1 MLTTKT
7 LRVAILATL
16 VTTAV
21 AACLVAVPPS
31 SATFSG
37 VNGLLVYQAQVGRH
51 TQLFS
56 IKPDGTRARQL
67 THFRDSDALNPSW
80 SPDGNR
86 IAFARDFA
94 VGTRH
99 EHLDIYTMN
108 ADGHGVRAF
117 GLRGLNAAPIW
128 SPDGRRIVW
137 LRRPGLGSANPD
149 GTGIRLIRLAGDY
162 INATLSPDGQRIA
175 LIRYAGGHRAGIDV
189 VNVDGTHPH
198 RLIPASRGVADGK
211 IDWSPDGSRI
221 VFSSPEFGRPG
232 KSSNVYTIRPDG
244 TGLVQLTHDR
254 GGKVNNGAD
263 SWSPDGKWIA
273 FIRSRGGAFQI
284 FAMRADGTHAIRITH
299 GSTAGHL
306 ASWGTHP

>member
-1 MLTTKT
+1 MTTTKT

-21 AACLVAVPPS
+21 AACLVAIPPS

-37 VNGLLVYQAQVGRH
+37 VNGLLVYEAQVGRH

-128 SPDGRRIVW
+128 SPDGTR
-137 LRRPGLGSANPD
+137 
-149 GTGIRLIRLAGDY
+149 IRLIRLAGDY

-189 VNVDGTHPH
+189 VNVDGTHP
-198 RLIPASRGVADGK
+198 
-211 IDWSPDGSRI
+211 
-221 VFSSPEFGRPG
+221 
-232 KSSNVYTIRPDG
+232 
-244 TGLVQLTHDR
+244 
-254 GGKVNNGAD
+254 
-263 SWSPDGKWIA
+263 
-273 FIRSRGGAFQI
+273 
-284 FAMRADGTHAIRITH
+284 
-299 GSTAGHL
+299 
-306 ASWGTHP
+306 